1 MAHKGRI
8 MTVLFCG
15 FLAGLLVWHIALPD
29 RARSETENRTLAQRP
44 SLSRETLLNGSFTAD
59 METYFADQFPLR
71 DDWTGLKARCEQML
85 GKREFNGVY
94 LCGDTLIAKVEELEA
109 AQVEQNLAA
118 VRKFAELTGGQ
129 VLLGLIPTAAEVWKD
144 RLPQGAPSF
153 DQAAFIQN
161 AAEKTGLPTVDLL
174 GALTE
179 HAGEPIYYRTDHHW
193 TTCGAFYGANA
204 LLTALGKEPL
214 KETDFTPEVASM
226 DFNGTLYS
234 TSGIHWLAPD
244 TIEYWV
250 SEDDLR
256 VTSWKS
262 GKEEPGR
269 LYDRSYLEHKDK
281 YSSFLGGNQPLCVLE
296 NPAITDGSKLL
307 LIRDSY
313 SDSLAP
319 FLAQRFSEVHL
330 VDLRYYHTSVADY
343 MAEQGIDTAVVLY
356 SVSNFLA
363 DRNLIYLAPRG

>member
-44 SLSRETLLNGSFTAD
+44 SFSRETLLNGSFTAD

-71 DDWTGLKARCEQML
+71 DDWTGLKARCELLL

-94 LCGDTLIAKVEELEA
+94 LCGDTLIAKVEEPEA

-118 VRKFAELTGGQ
+118 VKKFAELTGGQ
-129 VLLGLIPTAAEVWKD
+129 VLLGLIPTAAEVWRDK
-144 RLPQGAPSF
+144 LPAGAPSL
-153 DQAAFIQN
+153 DQPVLLQR
-161 AAEKTGLPTVDLL
+161 AAEETGLPTVDML
-174 GALTE
+174 GALSE
-179 HAGEPIYYRTDHHW
+179 HAAEPIYYRTDHHW
-193 TTCGAFYGANA
+193 TTRGAFYGANA
-204 LLTALGKEPL
+204 LLTVLGKEPL

-250 SEDDLR
+250 PEDSLR

-262 GKEEPGR
+262 GKEAAGR

-330 VDLRYYHTSVADY
+330 VDLRYYHASVAEY
-343 MAEQGIDTAVVLY
+343 MAQHSIKTAAVLY
-356 SVSNFLA
+356 STANFIS
-363 DRNLIYLAPRG
+363 DGNLFYLSR

>member
-71 DDWTGLKARCEQML
+71 DDWTGLKARCELLL

-94 LCGDTLIAKVEELEA
+94 LCGDTLIAKVEEPEA

-118 VRKFAELTGGQ
+118 VKKFAELTGGQ
-129 VLLGLIPTAAEVWKD
+129 VLLGLIPTAAEVWRDK
-144 RLPQGAPSF
+144 LPAGAPSL
-153 DQAAFIQN
+153 DQPVLLQR
-161 AAEKTGLPTVDLL
+161 AAEETRLPTVDML
-174 GALTE
+174 GALSE
-179 HAGEPIYYRTDHHW
+179 HAAEPIYYRTDHHW
-193 TTCGAFYGANA
+193 TTRGAFYGANA
-204 LLTALGKEPL
+204 LLEALGRDPL
-214 KETDFTPEVASM
+214 EESSFRPETAST
-226 DFNGTLYS
+226 DFNGTLYA
-234 TSGIHWLAPD
+234 TSGIHWLMPD

-250 SEDDLR
+250 PGDGLN
-256 VTSWKS
+256 VTTWKS
-262 GKEEPGR
+262 GRAEPGE
-269 LYDRSYLEHKDK
+269 LYDRSYLEHKDQ
-281 YSSFLGGNQPLCVLE
+281 YSSFLGGNQPLCVIE
-296 NPAITDGSKLL
+296 NPDIRDGSKIL

-319 FLAQRFSEVHL
+319 FLAQRFAQVHL
-330 VDLRYYHTSVADY
+330 IDLRYYHASVAEY
-343 MAEQGIDTAVVLY
+343 MAQHSIKTAAVLY
-356 SVSNFLA
+356 STANFIS
-363 DRNLIYLAPRG
+363 DRNLFYLSR

>member
-71 DDWTGLKARCEQML
+71 DDWTGLKARCELLL

-94 LCGDTLIAKVEELEA
+94 LCGDTLIAKVEEPEA

-118 VRKFAELTGGQ
+118 VKKFAELTGGQ
-129 VLLGLIPTAAEVWKD
+129 VLLGLIPTAAEVWRDK
-144 RLPQGAPSF
+144 LPAGAPSL
-153 DQAAFIQN
+153 DQPVLLQR
-161 AAEKTGLPTVDLL
+161 AAEETGLPTVDML
-174 GALTE
+174 GALSE
-179 HAGEPIYYRTDHHW
+179 HAAEPIYYRTDHHW
-193 TTCGAFYGANA
+193 TTRGAFYGANA
-204 LLTALGKEPL
+204 LLEALGRDPL
-214 KETDFTPEVASM
+214 EESSFRPETAST

-234 TSGIHWLAPD
+234 TSGIHWLMPD
-244 TIEYWV
+244 TIEYWAP
-250 SEDDLR
+250 DYYLN
-256 VTSWKS
+256 VTTWKS
-262 GKEEPGR
+262 GRAEPGE
-269 LYDRSYLEHKDK
+269 LYDRSYLEHKDQ
-281 YSSFLGGNQPLCVLE
+281 YSSFLGGNQPLCVIE
-296 NPAITDGSKLL
+296 NPDIRDGSKIL

-319 FLAQRFSEVHL
+319 FLAQRFAQVHL
-330 VDLRYYHTSVADY
+330 IDLRYYHTSVAEY
-343 MAEQGIDTAVVLY
+343 MAQHSIKTAAVLY
-356 SVSNFLA
+356 STANFIS
-363 DRNLIYLAPRG
+363 DRNLFYLSR